1 MTVVRRIALLAVA
14 LLTVLGAVALWGLRP
29 PLPHLPSSLSTPV
42 STAFVQRSIVAF
54 AWAALLLLLAI
65 VAVRAAR
72 AARRRPHVERAIPLS
87 RRPRRQPA
95 RNALGAA
102 RVPLLVAPVADRVS
116 RRVGSLSL
124 RLDLEMPAGA
134 AAGRE
139 SAAIDGTRR
148 ERDEGQPPAPGV
160 RVGLLGPFALDG
172 APLPRRTATRE
183 LIAYLALHPGGAT
196 RDQLLEALWP
206 GTDPRRSQP
215 RLWQATSEARKV
227 LGDAF
232 VSDDGR
238 YQLDR
243 DRIAVDLDELAPLLR
258 RADAA
263 DRPADRARL
272 LARADALWR
281 GAPLD
286 GADHEWAEGHQR
298 RLRGERVELLRRL
311 AETWLQ
317 ADEAKRALDAA
328 ERGIALD
335 ELHEPSWRA
344 ALDAEARLGQR
355 DAVEARYDALVRLL
369 DDRLGL
375 RPEPETTAVYRTLLA
390 PPSPTGTT
398 AGASRRRLGRRP
410 GSDRASTEARDR

>member
-14 LLTVLGAVALWGLRP
+14 LVAILGAVALWGLRP

-42 STAFVQRSIVAF
+42 SAAFVQRSIVAF

-72 AARRRPHVERAIPLS
+72 AARRRPRVERAIPLS

-95 RNALGAA
+95 RNALGAG
-102 RVPLLVAPVADRVS
+102 RVPLLVAPAAERAP

-124 RLDLEMPAGA
+124 RLDLEIPADA
-134 AAGRE
+134 AAGPE
-139 SAAIDGTRR
+139 SVAIDATR
-148 ERDEGQPPAPGV
+148 EGDVEQPPAPGI

-243 DRIAVDLDELAPLLR
+243 DRVVLDLDELAPLLR

-272 LARADALWR
+272 LVRADAVWR
-281 GAPLD
+281 GALLD
-286 GADHEWAEGHQR
+286 GADHEWAEGHRR

-311 AETWLQ
+311 AETWLE
-317 ADEAKRALDAA
+317 AEEAKRALDAA
-328 ERGIALD
+328 ERGIGLD
-335 ELHEPSWRA
+335 ELHEPCWRA

-375 RPEPETTAVYRTLLA
+375 RPEPETTALYRALLA
-390 PPSPTGTT
+390 PAT
-398 AGASRRRLGRRP
+398 ATSAAPRRRTARRP
-410 GSDRASTEARDR
+410 GAGRASSETRGR

>member
-14 LLTVLGAVALWGLRP
+14 LVAVLGAVALWGLRP
-29 PLPHLPSSLSTPV
+29 PLPHPPSSLSTPV
-42 STAFVQRSIVAF
+42 SAAFVQRSIVAF

-65 VAVRAAR
+65 VAVHAAR
-72 AARRRPHVERAIPLS
+72 AARRRPHVERVIPLS
-87 RRPRRQPA
+87 RRPRRQPV

-102 RVPLLVAPVADRVS
+102 RVPLLVAPAAERPPRS
-116 RRVGSLSL
+116 VGSLSL
-124 RLDLEMPAGA
+124 RLDLEMPA
-134 AAGRE
+134 AAGSE
-139 SAAIDGTRR
+139 SAAIDATR
-148 ERDEGQPPAPGV
+148 EGDEEQPPTPGI

-172 APLPRRTATRE
+172 VPLPRRTATRE

-232 VSDDGR
+232 VSHDGR

-243 DRIAVDLDELAPLLR
+243 DRVAVDLDELAPLLR

-263 DRPADRARL
+263 DRPADRGRL
-272 LARADALWR
+272 LVRADALWR
-281 GAPLD
+281 GALLD
-286 GADHEWAEGHQR
+286 GADHEWAEGHKR
-298 RLRGERVELLRRL
+298 RLRGERVELLHRL
-311 AETWLQ
+311 AETWLE

-375 RPEPETTAVYRTLLA
+375 RPEPETTALYRALLA
-390 PPSPTGTT
+390 NQTGVGS
-398 AGASRRRLGRRP
+398 GAAP
-410 GSDRASTEARDR
+410 G

>member
-1 MTVVRRIALLAVA
+1 MTAMRRIALLTVAVLA
-14 LLTVLGAVALWGLRP
+14 VLSAVALWGLRP
-29 PLPHLPSSLSTPV
+29 PLPRLPSSLASPV
-42 STAFVQRSIVAF
+42 STAFVQRSIVVC

-65 VAVRAAR
+65 VAVRAACATR
-72 AARRRPHVERAIPLS
+72 QRPHVERAIPLS
-87 RRPRRQPA
+87 RRPRQQPV
-95 RNALGAA
+95 RNALEAA
-102 RVPLLVAPVADRVS
+102 RVPLLVAPAAERTP

-124 RLDLEMPAGA
+124 RLDLEMAAGA
-134 AAGRE
+134 APGPE
-139 SAAIDGTRR
+139 SAVIDGTRDG
-148 ERDEGQPPAPGV
+148 DEGQPPAPGI

-183 LIAYLALHPGGAT
+183 LIAYLSLHPGGAT

-238 YQLDR
+238 YRLDR

-258 RADAA
+258 RANAT

-272 LARADALWR
+272 LVRADALWR
-281 GAPLD
+281 GTLLD

-311 AETWLQ
+311 AETWLE

-335 ELHEPSWRA
+335 ELHEPCWRA

-355 DAVEARYDALVRLL
+355 DAVEARYVALVRLL
-369 DDRLGL
+369 DGRLGL
-375 RPEPETTAVYRTLLA
+375 RPEPETTGRYRRALA
-390 PPSPTGTT
+390 P
-398 AGASRRRLGRRP
+398 R
-410 GSDRASTEARDR
+410 